1 MPRAAWVIHNMSQ
14 SVQLI
19 AVPHQLQG
27 PGFNG
32 YVADSSYSDWVES
45 FVRAGIDFVFEEAS
59 GRGPSIAE
67 QLTHSILKPNCYLD
81 IDPPANE
88 RHKYGLAASSA
99 TGGPIDP
106 SNSTDIYESPYVDE
120 QRKREELWLKRI
132 QSEKFKKGLMICGL
146 AHSLSFAFRLQNA
159 GMTVAVS
166 TYIPHG
172 KLCNRR
178 HPS

>member
-1 MPRAAWVIHNMSQ
+1 MSQ

-27 PGFNG
+27 SGFQG
-32 YVADSSYSDWVES
+32 YVQDPSYSAWVKS
-45 FVRAGIDFVFEEAS
+45 FMLAGVDFVFEEAS

-67 QLTHSILKPNCYLD
+67 QLARSILKPDCYLD

-88 RHKYGLAASSA
+88 RPKYGLATVSA
-99 TGGPIDP
+99 TGGAVDP
-106 SNSTDIYESPYVDE
+106 CNSTDVYESPYVDE

-132 QSEKFKKGLMICGL
+132 QSAKFEKGLLICGL
-146 AHSLSFAFRLQNA
+146 AHSLSVAFRLQNI
-159 GMTVAVS
+159 GMSVKVS

-172 KLCNRR
+172 KLCTRR
-178 HPS
+178 HAPGS